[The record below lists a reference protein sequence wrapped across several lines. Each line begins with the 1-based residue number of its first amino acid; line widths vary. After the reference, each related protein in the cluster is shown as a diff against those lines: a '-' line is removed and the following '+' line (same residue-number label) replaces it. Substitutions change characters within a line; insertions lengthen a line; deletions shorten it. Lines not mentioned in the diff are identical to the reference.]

1 MRREALKVL
10 RPGRSVKAKFAKF
23 CLNRNDDQ
31 YMTSMYC
38 EAQVN
43 SEPIILILDSGY
55 SGCIVSAGFL
65 KKAGI
70 QIDRLSTVMMVGVH
84 GEQKRPIGEID
95 RFPITSDVPRTVL
108 YVQYCTYCTYCTL
121 KFLPIIY

>member
-1 MRREALKVL
+1 MRRD
-10 RPGRSVKAKFAKF
+10 

-43 SEPIILILDSGY
+43 GEPIILILDSG
-55 SGCIVSAGFL
+55 SSRCVVSAGFL

-70 QIDRLSTVMMVGVH
+70 QIDRPLTVMMVGVH
-84 GEQKRPIGEID
+84 GKQRWPIGEID
-95 RFPITSDVPRTVL
+95 RFPITVGGKTIMSRAVVTEAGNYAVIVGND
-108 YVQYCTYCTYCTL
+108 
-121 KFLPIIY
+121 